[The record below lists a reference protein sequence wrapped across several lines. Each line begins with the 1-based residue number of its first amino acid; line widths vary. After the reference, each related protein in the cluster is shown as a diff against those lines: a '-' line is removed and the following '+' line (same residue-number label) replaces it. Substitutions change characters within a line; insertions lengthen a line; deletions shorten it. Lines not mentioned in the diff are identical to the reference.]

1 MAARLIGTDSTN
13 PRLPAVVVAA
23 TQGTS
28 AADLAP
34 GTTLADAAEYTDLM
48 YEAAKAYADVLIAA
62 LEARVAALEEA

>member
-1 MAARLIGTDSTN
+1 M
-13 PRLPAVVVAA
+13 VVAA

-62 LEARVAALEEA
+62 LEARVAALEDA

>member
-1 MAARLIGTDSTN
+1 MSVRLIGTDSTN
-13 PRLPAVVVAA
+13 PRLPAIVVAA

-34 GTTLADAAEYTDLM
+34 GTTLADANEYTDLM